1 MRKKKIL
8 LADDHKILRD
18 GIKAII
24 LELPDYEI
32 VGEASDGEE
41 VLKIAKK
48 KKVDVAVLDINMPKV
63 DGIECTTALRDQ
75 HRNIKILAMSMH
87 SDETHIAKMLSA
99 GASGYISKDSGKKVF
114 LEALAAVANG
124 EQYFSQQVTQ
134 IVMSEL
140 TKTKEEKIRENPK
153 KYLTKRE
160 LDVLKLIVEE
170 KSNSEIADELFIS
183 IRTVDAHRRNLLQ
196 KLDVKNVVG
205 LIKFAINNGI

>member
-1 MRKKKIL
+1 MRKKRIL

-48 KKVDVAVLDINMPKV
+48 RKIDVAVVDINMPKL
-63 DGIECTTALRDQ
+63 DGIQCTKALKDQ
-75 HRNIKILAMSMH
+75 HRDIKILAISMH
-87 SDETHIAKMLSA
+87 SDEAHIAQMLTA

-114 LEALAAVANG
+114 LEALASVANG

-134 IVMSEL
+134 IVMAEL
-140 TKTKEEKIRENPK
+140 TKTKEEKIKENPR

-205 LIKFAINNGI
+205 LIKFALNNNI